1 VSYAESWRAAIAAV
15 DPAVAA
21 AARERIDA
29 LTKPRGSLGRLEDLA
44 VRLCAIAGG
53 IPAHA
58 YERRAVLVAAGD
70 HGVAADG
77 VSAYPPEVTAQMVAG
92 FLSGTAA
99 IGALSRAVDAQLY
112 VADFG
117 VRTPSPPHE
126 RLIDARCGAGT
137 ANLASGP
144 AIAADAV
151 ERVLEAGAAA
161 FAEVRKRA
169 PFDALALGEM
179 GIGNTTAAAAMVA
192 AFTGIGA
199 ARAVGRGTGIDDARL
214 ARKTAA
220 VESALARIGE
230 PAWERVA
237 SEAGGFEIVGL
248 AGVILAAARER
259 VAIVLDG
266 YIVAAAALLAAAIA
280 PASLGYCIAA
290 HRSREPGH
298 AAALERLG
306 LVPLLDLDL
315 ALGEASGAALALPLL
330 SAAARMVREM
340 KTFAEAG
347 VATKEDR

>member
-1 VSYAESWRAAIAAV
+1 M
-15 DPAVAA
+15 
-21 AARERIDA
+21 
-29 LTKPRGSLGRLEDLA
+29 
-44 VRLCAIAGG
+44 
-53 IPAHA
+53 
-58 YERRAVLVAAGD
+58 LVAAGD

-92 FLSGTAA
+92 FLAGTAA
-99 IGALSRAVDAQLY
+99 IGALARAVGAQLY

-117 VRTPSPPHE
+117 VRTASPAHE
-126 RLIDARCGAGT
+126 RLIDVRCGAGT
-137 ANLASGP
+137 ANLARGP
-144 AIAADAV
+144 AIAPQAV
-151 ERVLEAGAAA
+151 AAVLDAGAAA
-161 FAEVRKRA
+161 FAEVRRRTA
-169 PFDALALGEM
+169 FDVLALGEM

-192 AFTGIGA
+192 AFTGTAA

-214 ARKTAA
+214 ARKIAA

-237 SEAGGFEIVGL
+237 AEAGGFEIVGL

-280 PASLGYCIAA
+280 PAALGYCIAA

-298 AAALERLG
+298 AVALERLG

-347 VATKEDR
+347 VATKED